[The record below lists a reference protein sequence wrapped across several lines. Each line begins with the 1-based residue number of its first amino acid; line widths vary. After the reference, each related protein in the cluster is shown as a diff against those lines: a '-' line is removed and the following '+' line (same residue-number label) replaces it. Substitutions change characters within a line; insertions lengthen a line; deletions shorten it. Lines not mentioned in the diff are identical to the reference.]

1 MRVIIKGRSPRSES
15 TATDHLSF
23 GSMSTGS
30 LSHSEETLKR
40 VASYLRTGRA
50 LKTQELI
57 MAEKRVEVFKG
68 T

>member
-1 MRVIIKGRSPRSES
+1 
-15 TATDHLSF
+15 
-23 GSMSTGS
+23 MSTTS
-30 LSHSEETLKR
+30 PSHSEETLKR

-68 T
+68 IMNYISW